1 MRIVALAG
9 GTGAAKLL
17 RGLDALVPPGAL
29 TIVGN
34 TGDDALVWGL
44 HVSPDLDTVCYTLGG
59 WIDEARGWGLRSE
72 SFRTL
77 GEIVR
82 FGEPTWFN
90 LGDRD
95 LATHLHRTRLLREG
109 RTLTEVTAKIARDLG
124 VSHAVLPMSDQP
136 VRTRV
141 RGPDGWLGFQEYF
154 VREKTQV
161 EVVEVDYAGAHSAR
175 PAFGVVEAIAAA
187 RAVIVCPSNPI
198 TSIGPI
204 LAVPGIARALEATD
218 AIVLAVSPIVGGQAV
233 SGPAGRLMAACGLEV
248 SAVGVASAYAPW
260 LDILL
265 VDDEDAAEAERV
277 EAAGMRAIV
286 TETVMRGR
294 EGEMALARRAL
305 EAIA

>member
-59 WIDEARGWGLRSE
+59 WIDEARGWGLRGE

-141 RGPDGWLGFQEYF
+141 RGPNGWLGFQEYF

-161 EVVEVDYAGAHSAR
+161 EVVEVDYAGAHSAL

-218 AIVLAVSPIVGGQAV
+218 AVVLAVSPIVGGQAV

-265 VDDEDAAEAERV
+265 VDDEDAAEAKRV
-277 EAAGMRAIV
+277 EAAGIRAIV

>member
-59 WIDEARGWGLRSE
+59 WIDEARGWGLRGE

-77 GEIVR
+77 GEMVR

-95 LATHLHRTRLLREG
+95 LATHLHRTRLLHEG

-161 EVVEVDYAGAHSAR
+161 EVVEVDYAGAHSAL

-187 RAVIVCPSNPI
+187 HAVIVCPSNPI

-204 LAVPGIARALEATD
+204 LEVPGIARALEATD
-218 AIVLAVSPIVGGQAV
+218 AVVLAVSPIVGGKAV

-265 VDDEDAAEAERV
+265 VDDEDAAEAKRV
-277 EAAGMRAIV
+277 EAAGIRAIV
-286 TETVMRGR
+286 TETVMRSR

-305 EAIA
+305 EVIA

>member
-1 MRIVALAG
+1 M
-9 GTGAAKLL
+9 
-17 RGLDALVPPGAL
+17 
-29 TIVGN
+29 
-34 TGDDALVWGL
+34 
-44 HVSPDLDTVCYTLGG
+44 
-59 WIDEARGWGLRSE
+59 
-72 SFRTL
+72 
-77 GEIVR
+77 VR

-109 RTLTEVTAKIARDLG
+109 QTLTEVTAKIAQDLD
-124 VSHAVLPMSDQP
+124 VSHAVLPMSDQS
-136 VRTRV
+136 VRTCV

-161 EVVEVDYAGAHSAR
+161 EVMEVDYAGARSAL
-175 PAFGVVEAIAAA
+175 PAPGVVEAIASAH
-187 RAVIVCPSNPI
+187 AVIVCPSNPI

-248 SAVGVASAYAPW
+248 SARGVASGYAPW

-265 VDDEDAAEAERV
+265 VDNEDAALTPRI
-277 EAAGMRAIV
+277 EAAGIRTIV

-294 EGEMALARRAL
+294 EGEIALARRAL
-305 EAIA
+305 EALA